1 MVTKWAFPEIR
12 DFDDLANVI
21 GRRNIPLEVLSTRSA
36 QRPMTCGPTLYL
48 SSSEAMLSRDFL
60 VKALHADNWQLG
72 ATFEQLV
79 QLLAEYYP
87 WVCPE
92 HATRIEPVA
101 KSAFEE
107 GKTYYERNKGSL
119 IRRFE
124 GQYIAIWENDVLDN
138 DTSFS
143 ALAQRV
149 YGKLGYVSIYMPFVT
164 SKRRVLR
171 FESPK
176 YRRSRA
182 NAS

>member
-21 GRRNIPLEVLSTRSA
+21 GRSKVPFELLTTRSA
-36 QRPMTCGPTLYL
+36 QRPMTYGRTLYL
-48 SSSEAMLSRDFL
+48 SSSEAMFPRDFL

-79 QLLAEYYP
+79 QLLTEYYP

-92 HATRIEPVA
+92 HATRIEPA
-101 KSAFEE
+101 TKSAFDE
-107 GKTYYERNKGSL
+107 GKEYFERNKEFL
-119 IRRFE
+119 TRRYE
-124 GQYIAIWENDVLDN
+124 GKYIAIWKNDVLDS

-143 ALAQRV
+143 SLAQRV
-149 YGKLGYVSIYMPFVT
+149 YEKLGYVSIYIPFVT
-164 SKRRVLR
+164 SKPRVLR